1 MLDDQGRVA
10 QFEMSRKGSDIQVA
24 FRYDSKGRM
33 IEQLTKPYDVGDTG
47 VELSIPPGKV
57 TVGCDDANHTRE
69 ISYADAKESIRSIR
83 TETGPSAD
91 SG

>member
-1 MLDDQGRVA
+1 
-10 QFEMSRKGSDIQVA
+10 
-24 FRYDSKGRM
+24 
-33 IEQLTKPYDVGDTG
+33 VGDTG

-57 TVGCDDANHTRE
+57 TVGYDDANHTRE